1 MTDHGATIEDRHG
14 SIDMGSTFNGLAG
27 LILLGF
33 DLWALVNVLG
43 SGVQGWK
50 KGLWSLWIVGAPVI
64 GVIVWGIAGPRW
76 RRRPGPTW

>member
-64 GVIVWGIAGPRW
+64 GVIVWSIAGPRR
-76 RRRPGPTW
+76 RRRPGPTR